1 MDSTGGGFRGGLSGS
16 AIRAPRLELNSART
30 MLSDRSLQRDPIER
44 WSVCIRDHPLTA
56 LALGA
61 TAGFAAGG
69 GMRTR
74 IGSAILALAART
86 VTREVIMTFIAEATA
101 DYERAGRDSQD
112 QQRA

>member
-1 MDSTGGGFRGGLSGS
+1 
-16 AIRAPRLELNSART
+16 
-30 MLSDRSLQRDPIER
+30 MLSDRPLQQDPIGR
-44 WSVCIRDHPLTA
+44 WSGRIRDHPLTA

>member
-1 MDSTGGGFRGGLSGS
+1 MKSERPLHRGGIGQWS
-16 AIRAPRLELNSART
+16 
-30 MLSDRSLQRDPIER
+30 ER
-44 WSVCIRDHPLTA
+44 VRDHPLTA

-74 IGSAILALAART
+74 IGSAVLALAAKT
-86 VTREVIMTFIAEATA
+86 LAREVVATFIAEATE